1 MKRAAGQ
8 MDVLAWLAM
17 SAAVVVSAHG
27 EWALAVDSGFHPV
40 VAAGLPLALDT
51 YALRALRAGREV
63 FPPVLGMIATNAAAH
78 LLGAGVITP
87 DWRLIVAVSAIAPLV
102 LWRVH
107 VLHTHT
113 APAESEPEA
122 VVEDDLPPLWAEPV
136 PAPAGPYPV
145 DVPAVPGLVEV
156 YPQPVPAVPETAPAP
171 AAEPVAELEFCPL
184 PPRPVPAPAPERT
197 HPYPLAEYVPGDD
210 EYTGYTSPDQHE
222 QPEDLDELTP
232 AAAERFAAVLA
243 DGALPSVRTLRAEY
257 GIGQPRAQ
265 RVRDQLRTLQA
276 PASAPIAA

>member
-1 MKRAAGQ
+1 MKRHAGR

-113 APAESEPEA
+113 APAGSEPETA
-122 VVEDDLPPLWAEPV
+122 VEDDLPPLWAEPV
-136 PAPAGPYPV
+136 PT
-145 DVPAVPGLVEV
+145 PAVP
-156 YPQPVPAVPETAPAP
+156 YPADVPAVPETAPVP

-197 HPYPLAEYVPGDD
+197 RPYPVDEYVPGDD
-210 EYTGYTSPDQHE
+210 EYTGYTGPDQRE
-222 QPEDLDELTP
+222 QPEGLDELTP

-276 PASAPIAA
+276 PATAPIAA

>member
-1 MKRAAGQ
+1 MKRAAGR
-8 MDVLAWLAM
+8 MDLLAWLAM

-63 FPPVLGMIATNAAAH
+63 FPPVLGMVATNAAAH

-113 APAESEPEA
+113 TPAAEDPEQA
-122 VVEDDLPPLWAEPV
+122 AEDDLPPLWAE
-136 PAPAGPYPV
+136 A
-145 DVPAVPGLVEV
+145 VPAVPAPPEA
-156 YPQPVPAVPETAPAP
+156 YPQPVPAAAEAAPLP
-171 AAEPVAELEFCPL
+171 AAEPVVELEFCPL
-184 PPRPVPAPAPERT
+184 PPRPVLAAGPERIR
-197 HPYPLAEYVPGDD
+197 PYPAAEYVPEDGG
-210 EYTGYTSPDQHE
+210 YTGYTGPDQRE

-232 AAAERFAAVLA
+232 VAAEHFATVLA
-243 DGALPSVRTLRAEY
+243 DGALPSIRTLRAEY

-265 RVRDQLRTLQA
+265 RVQDQLRTRQA
-276 PASAPIAA
+276 TAPTPVAA

>member
-1 MKRAAGQ
+1 MSRATER
-8 MDVLAWLAM
+8 MDLLAWLAM

-78 LLGAGVITP
+78 LLGAGVIAP

-113 APAESEPEA
+113 APAERGPDG
-122 VVEDDLPPLWAEPV
+122 VVEDDLPPLWADPV
-136 PAPAGPYPV
+136 PATDGPYPV
-145 DVPAVPGLVEV
+145 DVPAVSAPPDV
-156 YPQPVPAVPETAPAP
+156 YPQAVPAAPTGAPVPAG
-171 AAEPVAELEFCPL
+171 EPLPELEFCPL
-184 PPRPVPAPAPERT
+184 PPRPVPAAELERTRPYPPAEYAPE
-197 HPYPLAEYVPGDD
+197 DD
-210 EYTGYTSPDQHE
+210 GYTGYTGPDQRE
-222 QPEDLDELTP
+222 QAEDLDELTP
-232 AAAERFAAVLA
+232 VAAEHFAAVLA
-243 DGALPSVRTLRAEY
+243 DGALPSIRTLRTEY

-265 RVRDQLRTLQA
+265 RVQDQLRTHRSPA
-276 PASAPIAA
+276 PLAA